1 MKKNNT
7 ESAGWKWSI
16 LFIMALMSILVIK
29 DIKEGAVTVEALTL
43 ITNEISQSVQLFGL
57 IFGILIIVVLL
68 MLIILPNKESLVRSS
83 SPYKKE
89 HKVFEAG
96 VKNEKAKE
104 VNLVLLKM
112 IVKVII
118 GLMMIILSPKLIE
131 WLINI

>member
-1 MKKNNT
+1 MFEKEKNPLYKVTLYFILIVDIVFIAKRDSSTNLTIDQAT
-7 ESAGWKWSI
+7 E
-16 LFIMALMSILVIK
+16 VINK
-29 DIKEGAVTVEALTL
+29 
-43 ITNEISQSVQLFGL
+43 TNQNIQLFGL

-104 VNLVLLKM
+104 VNVVLLKM
-112 IVKVII
+112 IVRVII
-118 GLMMIILSPKLIE
+118 GLMMIILAPKLIG